1 MPKYDVNTYREIF
14 YAFEIE
20 ADNVD
25 EAIEKMRVIENSD
38 DIESYAYEIRPL
50 EIVEI
55 NELEV
60 LWKNGK

>member
-25 EAIEKMRVIENSD
+25 QAIEKMRIIEKSD
-38 DIESYAYEIRPL
+38 EIESYAYEIRPL
-50 EIVEI
+50 EIDEINEI
-55 NELEV
+55 NELED
-60 LWKNGK
+60 

>member
-1 MPKYDVNTYREIF
+1 MPKYDVNTYREIY

-38 DIESYAYEIRPL
+38 EIESYAYERMPL
-50 EIVEI
+50 EIDEI
-55 NELEV
+55 NELEE
-60 LWKNGK
+60 

>member
-1 MPKYDVNTYREIF
+1 MNTYREIY

-38 DIESYAYEIRPL
+38 EIESYAYERSPL
-50 EIVEI
+50 EIDEI
-55 NELEV
+55 NELED
-60 LWKNGK
+60 

>member
-1 MPKYDVNTYREIF
+1 MPKYDVNTYREIY

-50 EIVEI
+50 EIDEI
-55 NELEV
+55 NELEE
-60 LWKNGK
+60 

>member
-1 MPKYDVNTYREIF
+1 MNTYREIF

-50 EIVEI
+50 EIDEV
-55 NELEV
+55 NELEE
-60 LWKNGK
+60 

>member
-1 MPKYDVNTYREIF
+1 VPKYDVNTYREIF

-50 EIVEI
+50 EIDEI
-55 NELEV
+55 NELEE
-60 LWKNGK
+60 

>member
-38 DIESYAYEIRPL
+38 EIESYAYERRPL
-50 EIVEI
+50 EIDEI
-55 NELEV
+55 NE
-60 LWKNGK
+60 

>member
-38 DIESYAYEIRPL
+38 EIESYAYERRPL
-50 EIVEI
+50 EIDEI
-55 NELEV
+55 NELEE
-60 LWKNGK
+60 